1 MMNRNFDP
9 YDVLMELGL
18 RVERLEA
25 SHGQLINAHN
35 KALSDL
41 DKAKKMIKNLQDSHG
56 KLHELAFEAFCRTDR
71 PIPTYGDNDE
81 TVNSITR
88 PRR

>member
-1 MMNRNFDP
+1 MNRNFDP

-25 SHGQLINAHN
+25 SHGQLIKAHQ
-35 KALSDL
+35 KALGDL
-41 DKAKKMIKNLQDSHG
+41 ENAKKVIKNLQASHA

-71 PIPTYGDNDE
+71 PIPNFGDNDE